1 MNKKAIFL
9 ALALLLVV
17 PFAFAQ
23 FGGFTNPSTLE
34 IAEGILDDGTIAN
47 AGAIDEIMFNIS
59 ETTGTPAFNFS
70 MNMTNTSIG
79 YGIPWN
85 FTWAGFYDGSSAH
98 EVDFEVWNETDW
110 VLLFE
115 IEESA
120 AQTNFTNLTTA
131 PNTWIDDSGVIQLRI
146 EHVDPGNINHDIR
159 TDFIGIEGNC
169 NLTAD
174 FTQTEDALCPVDLN
188 TNGFT
193 WDTNG
198 FDLDVNG
205 TATVGASGLIDGKSG
220 DMSFNSLI
228 IDLDGTYIASTGM
241 NNMTVGTTNSGNFTS
256 TSGTIISGSN
266 QAVNYGMRN
275 NNDGTFDGGSGNHT
289 FGSIRI
295 AGNVTLTSGTM
306 YLDDALAANDAA
318 IAFVTPDVYDDGD
331 GTINITGA
339 VASQQFLDTSDFVTR
354 TFYNL
359 IIDKSAGVVDFRVN
373 AVHPIQVDNDLTI
386 HDGTFDVWDGTES
399 VNLTVTGDVVIKN
412 TAVLDGKAG
421 AMSFGSLTI
430 NSGGTYTA
438 TSGTTTITSESGA
451 GFALQ
456 MLSGSTFTHNNGAVN
471 VTTTST
477 TAIVDS
483 GTGNVYDFNV
493 DNAGNLL
500 VWDSNMLIGNDLTM
514 ASGTGTFRPNTL
526 TNTLTV
532 TGDVLVAGGTFG
544 GASQTAAN
552 TFGSLTI
559 NSGGTYDA
567 TSGTTTITSE
577 TAGGWAIDCDGTYTA
592 NAGITNITTSAIT
605 QIDTI
610 CTGGLYDLEVSGGNA
625 VEYSG
630 GHTIN
635 NDLFIESGSTFRPTT
650 SSHTLTVTG
659 DVTVDGSLSATSGS
673 QAFTLGSLTIN
684 SGGTYSATSGTT
696 TITSANVGGQ
706 AINHDGTINGNSG
719 TFNIT
724 TPTDTNL
731 DLSGSGTEWYD
742 FIWSGA
748 GTGTIVSSGFNVDHD
763 LTINSGKLQQGADS
777 SRTITVTEDVIINSG
792 GILGRETGTE
802 TNAMTFG
809 SLTIN
814 SGGEYNATSGTT
826 NVTNDINSTVGST
839 MVLNNGTFEYCHFYR
854 DGTVTGTATQW
865 IQDCTPFAPTLNSPI
880 NQLIDR
886 LSQIFFDWTH
896 AEWYP
901 LYRLQVWL
909 TGTPGSPVINI
920 TTNETYYNYTSANL
934 TEGNYQWNVTPTNQ
948 SNENESITASFKLD
962 ITFPAVVLYNPSEFN
977 VSEQY
982 FLSTQ
987 SIILNATLNDTNL
1000 YGANATIYNSTGG
1013 QVFFDERT
1021 NIGAGTFLYNND
1033 TGTHPSGLYNFTV
1046 CGSDDHTKKDLPK
1059 NANYKALSN
1068 GKKGYKFEIEE
1079 DNPVDIELISNNKNK
1094 VKSMK
1099 VDKKQDRYSETY
1111 EFENLPKGQNTFMYR
1126 VSGSEPMV
1134 WRANSLYKAHFVTG
1148 ATWVDF
1154 EFTDNKDAIYQVSQ
1168 IDTYTFQVQITTTK
1182 TKLEFES
1189 IGGVNT
1195 LCASTKFRV
1204 NTLPTVS
1211 EQRFE
1216 SANNFTNETLICTTT
1231 FSDGDPGQS
1240 WNATYKFYNSSGL
1253 ILTNETT
1260 CSSTTCASELEP
1272 SLTVDMSTYTC
1283 SSLVFDTLEI
1293 SSETN
1298 STVTTTNI
1306 PPTIPAPVSPI
1317 DGADRFN
1324 NSNVSFIWNGS
1335 TDSINNSLT
1344 YNIEIYNDSAATVLL
1359 NASYSQTA
1367 LSYTVDMND
1376 FQQGLDRSYWWR
1388 VNAYDGTD
1396 NSTWSDTEN
1405 FEYWDSNSNC
1415 TFLTLSVVEP
1425 LNKKYPYSVNLQM
1438 NFTQTGGNLCWYTVN
1453 DGIENTTV
1461 TCGGT
1466 DQFDVDYDGLYNL
1479 TVYNQ
1484 NTLASG
1490 ICNDS
1495 ASFEVDR
1502 TSDFEEGKPW
1512 FVIGVIFFFVIMGI
1526 IFAIFGHF
1534 FSDEHKWIRMGLY
1547 GFAAITIY
1555 LANGFLIVAIREY
1568 IKNPSMLSMVETFS
1582 TAVNYGI
1589 IFLAFY
1595 IFANLTAWA
1604 ANKIKFRVKR

>member
-23 FGGFTNPSTLE
+23 FGGFTNPTTLE
-34 IAEGILDDGTIAN
+34 IAEGTLDDGTIAN

-169 NLTAD
+169 NLTED

-275 NNDGTFDGGSGNHT
+275 NNDATFDGGSGNHT

-295 AGNVTLTSGTM
+295 AGNITLTSGTM

-399 VNLTVTGDVVIKN
+399 GNLTVTGDVVIKN

-438 TSGTTTITSESGA
+438 TSGTTTITDETVGGYAIDHSA
-451 GFALQ
+451 G
-456 MLSGSTFTHNNGAVN
+456 TYTHNNGLLKFNNAIDN
-471 VTTTST
+471 VL
-477 TAIVDS
+477 IDMS
-483 GTGNVYDFNV
+483 GTGKAYDVEV
-493 DNAGNLL
+493 DTTSKSVRWVATGHQI
-500 VWDSNMLIGNDLTM
+500 DNDLTVT
-514 ASGTGTFRPNTL
+514 SGIFRANNDARTI
-526 TNTLTV
+526 TV
-532 TGDVLVAGGTFG
+532 TGDTTIANTGTFG
-544 GASQTAAN
+544 HNGWSAAS
-552 TFGSLTI
+552 
-559 NSGGTYDA
+559 
-567 TSGTTTITSE
+567 
-577 TAGGWAIDCDGTYTA
+577 
-592 NAGITNITTSAIT
+592 
-605 QIDTI
+605 
-610 CTGGLYDLEVSGGNA
+610 
-625 VEYSG
+625 
-630 GHTIN
+630 
-635 NDLFIESGSTFRPTT
+635 
-650 SSHTLTVTG
+650 
-659 DVTVDGSLSATSGS
+659 
-673 QAFTLGSLTIN
+673 TLGSLTIN
-684 SGGTYSATSGTT
+684 SGATYEATQGTTTITSETTYAVNCDGTYTANNGLLKITTSGNTQMDITCTGNPYNLELAMGGDTQENIFRDGLSTIDNDLNLTVGTLVLNDATSSDLVVTGDVKISGNGELDAVLSSANIELGSLTINSGGIYSATSGTT
-696 TITSANVGGQ
+696 TITNENAGGFAVDCDGSYTANSGILKIDTNSQTQVDLTCTGNVYDLVASNGANELNITDAITIANTLTVESGTTRMKDDNELLTVGGNTIIESTSILGHTDMT
-706 AINHDGTINGNSG
+706 AAMDFLDINITSSATFISTQGTLTYCHIYDSG
-719 TFNIT
+719 TF
-724 TPTDTNL
+724 TNQ
-731 DLSGSGTEWYD
+731 
-742 FIWSGA
+742 
-748 GTGTIVSSGFNVDHD
+748 SS
-763 LTINSGKLQQGADS
+763 A
-777 SRTITVTEDVIINSG
+777 
-792 GILGRETGTE
+792 
-802 TNAMTFG
+802 
-809 SLTIN
+809 
-814 SGGEYNATSGTT
+814 Y
-826 NVTNDINSTVGST
+826 
-839 MVLNNGTFEYCHFYR
+839 
-854 DGTVTGTATQW
+854 
-865 IQDCTPFAPTLNSPI
+865 IQDCSPFSPSLLEPV

-896 AEWYP
+896 AEWSP

-934 TEGNYQWNVTPTNQ
+934 TEGNYQWNVTPTGAGM
-948 SNENESITASFKLD
+948 ENESTTASFKLD

-982 FLSTQ
+982 FLTNQ
-987 SIILNATLNDTNL
+987 SVVLNATLNDTNL

-1059 NANYKALSN
+1059 NANYKALTK

-1079 DNPVDIELISNNKNK
+1079 SNPINIELVSNNKNK

-1134 WRANSLYKAHFVTG
+1134 WRANSPYKAHFVTG

-1154 EFTDNKDAIYQVSQ
+1154 EFKGNEGATYVVTK
-1168 IDTYTFQVQITTTK
+1168 IDSYTYQVQITTTK

-1204 NTLPTVS
+1204 NTIPVIS

-1231 FSDGDPGQS
+1231 FADGDPGQS

-1253 ILTNETT
+1253 MLTNETACT
-1260 CSSTTCASELEP
+1260 STTCMSELAP
-1272 SLTVDMSTYTC
+1272 SLTVDMTTYTC

-1335 TDSINNSLT
+1335 TDSLNTSLT

-1405 FEYWDSNSNC
+1405 FEYWDSTSNC